1 MGTINAL
8 GGKAKRPKPLPRPGQ
23 KDTDKVGNRAG
34 RTSAEV
40 KAYLDSL
47 NPPAPAPQPVTDLVA
62 AVDRHGELTEQH
74 NGVLRDIHDQL

>member
-47 NPPAPAPQPVTDLVA
+47 NPPAA
-62 AVDRHGELTEQH
+62 
-74 NGVLRDIHDQL
+74 